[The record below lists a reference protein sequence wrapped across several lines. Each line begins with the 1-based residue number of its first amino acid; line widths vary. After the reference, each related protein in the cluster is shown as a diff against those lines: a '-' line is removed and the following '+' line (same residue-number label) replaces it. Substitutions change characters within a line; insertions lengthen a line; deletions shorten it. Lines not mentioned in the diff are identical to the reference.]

1 MASTPAPG
9 GDHTPLFEVRSSS
22 IHGLGVFAVRRI
34 AKGTRIVEY
43 LGERLTAEEVERR
56 YADEVDTGHT
66 FLFHVGD
73 DLYVD
78 ASSQG
83 NDARF
88 INHSCEPNCES
99 EVEDDRVYISALED
113 IEPGVELTY
122 DYALEPEDDPPS
134 TWTTL
139 YACRCGAPRCRGTL
153 IEPGSEP
160 SPLV

>member
-1 MASTPAPG
+1 MASPPAPRR
-9 GDHTPLFEVRSSS
+9 DQLPLFEVRPSS
-22 IHGLGVFAVRRI
+22 IHGRGAFAVRRI
-34 AKGTRIVEY
+34 EKGARIAEY
-43 LGERLTAEEVERR
+43 AGERLTAEEIERR
-56 YADEVDTGHT
+56 YADETDTGHT

-73 DLYVD
+73 DVYVD
-78 ASSQG
+78 ATHQG

-88 INHSCEPNCES
+88 INHSCQPNCES

-134 TWTTL
+134 SWTTL
-139 YACRCGAPRCRGTL
+139 YACRCGAPSCRGSL

-160 SPLV
+160 RPVV